1 MTQQF
6 TELFSID
13 CRHSYFADGVAR
25 PVVLVPTDD
34 CVDLLRRYRLLM
46 RRRSGG
52 CTVYYDRDDSL
63 ALLARFDESAPFNFM
78 LTSSDPYLF
87 NYTEWP
93 FAAGGVAASISPFDN
108 RQDFPDG
115 LLHPPG
121 APSSAAALPV
131 QTGPFTQPLVQ
142 AVQSANVALRGGLGW
157 PTVWQTRT
165 SAQMQ
170 SGVMV
175 DTSGLASGQYQLWV
189 MDEKQSEF
197 CLCNGLSA
205 ACWGL
210 VSIYAG
216 GSAQAAQLPAGRFP
230 IGANGKIDPQQYQ
243 IALASR
249 STIWRYYLINRQ
261 AQRPGG
267 GAVVVDDRRDEAS
280 GVPPGIQFI
289 KLDQTVAVDGVAAT
303 VFESQ
308 APLPLLQT
316 PGVALQFSYRAG
328 SGELGAARDVP
339 LPYPAP
345 SALAAD
351 RDQPQRL
358 RSDMYVYL

>member
-1 MTQQF
+1 M
-6 TELFSID
+6 
-13 CRHSYFADGVAR
+13 
-25 PVVLVPTDD
+25 
-34 CVDLLRRYRLLM
+34 
-46 RRRSGG
+46 
-52 CTVYYDRDDSL
+52 
-63 ALLARFDESAPFNFM
+63 
-78 LTSSDPYLF
+78 
-87 NYTEWP
+87 
-93 FAAGGVAASISPFDN
+93 
-108 RQDFPDG
+108 
-115 LLHPPG
+115 
-121 APSSAAALPV
+121 
-131 QTGPFTQPLVQ
+131 
-142 AVQSANVALRGGLGW
+142 
-157 PTVWQTRT
+157 
-165 SAQMQ
+165 
-170 SGVMV
+170 
-175 DTSGLASGQYQLWV
+175 
-189 MDEKQSEF
+189 
-197 CLCNGLSA
+197 
-205 ACWGL
+205 

>member
-1 MTQQF
+1 MTQHF

-25 PVVLVPTDD
+25 PVALTPTAD
-34 CVDLLRRYRLLM
+34 CVELLRRYRLLL

-52 CTVYYDRDDSL
+52 CTVYYDQADPL

-93 FAAGGVAASISPFDN
+93 FAGGGMAASIAAFDN
-108 RQDFPDG
+108 RQDFPGG

-121 APSSAAALPV
+121 APSTAAALPV
-131 QTGPFTQPLVQ
+131 QTGPFTQPLAH
-142 AVQSANVALRGGLGW
+142 AVQSADVALRGGLGW
-157 PTVWQTRT
+157 QTVWQTRT

-170 SGVMV
+170 SSVMV
-175 DTSGLASGQYQLWV
+175 DTTGLASGQYQLWV
-189 MDEKQSEF
+189 ANEKQSEF
-197 CLCNGLSA
+197 CLCDGFSA
-205 ACWGL
+205 TCWGL

-216 GSAQAAQLPAGRFP
+216 GSAQAAQLPAGRSP
-230 IGANGKIDPQQYQ
+230 IGVDGKIDAQRYQ

-267 GAVVVDDRRDEAS
+267 GAVVVDDRRGDAS
-280 GVPPGIQFI
+280 GAPPDIQFV
-289 KLDQTVAVDGVAAT
+289 KLDRSVAVDGVPAT

-308 APLPLLQT
+308 GPLPLLQT
-316 PGVALQFSYRAG
+316 PGAQLQLSYRAG

-351 RDQPQRL
+351 RDQPQRW
-358 RSDMYVYL
+358 RSDIYVYL